1 LADEERAFVVLLRVH
16 LFFPDAGSL
25 KAKRAE
31 LNRVKA
37 HLRDRLGASVAE
49 VAHQDT
55 WQRSTLAV
63 AFAAGSPRRCE
74 EVADAV
80 QRLLDAR
87 FPQGARVERRLASW
101 SDLDQLG

>member
-1 LADEERAFVVLLRVH
+1 MDEPAFVCLLRVH
-16 LFFPDAGSL
+16 LHFPDSGSL

-37 HLRDRLGASVAE
+37 LLRDRVGAAVAE

-63 AFAAGSPRRCE
+63 ALTAGSLGRAE
-74 EVADAV
+74 EAADAV
-80 QRLLDAR
+80 GRLLDAR
-87 FPQGARVERRLASW
+87 LPQGVRVERRVASW
-101 SDLDQLG
+101 SDLDHLQ